1 MSSPPIAG
9 DRPTEP
15 ISPQAQPRDA
25 PALGGGLEESG
36 QRTPVHAVTGSL
48 IYLGVHGW
56 FNVKTP
62 QFQGATRM
70 GVRREGGRS
79 GDKDGELEG
88 QWEVNSTDL

>member
-62 QFQGATRM
+62 QSQGATQN
-70 GVRREGGRS
+70 GG
-79 GDKDGELEG
+79 
-88 QWEVNSTDL
+88 EV